1 VTAQIHFA
9 ANGLWDGASVDPNSS
24 GDGPQAVDVLI
35 IGAGPTGLTAA
46 DACVAA
52 GASVAIVER
61 TAGVGGLARSATV
74 AGNEIDLGGHRLL
87 SATPDQRRAWL
98 EFADRLGGIEMSDIG
113 RRSGILRDGYV
124 VAYPFDTQQFRA
136 SVPWSVRARGAASL
150 AAWKLRAPTGRADH
164 NLDEWVKNRYGPFLA
179 ETFMAP
185 HARKVFG
192 VDPRDIP
199 AGWAAQRILSP
210 GVGSVLATAIPK
222 PGRTA
227 RPVDVID
234 RFFYPQGGVGVL
246 WSGLAEL
253 LGDQVN
259 WHFKSRVTSITR
271 PAGGR
276 FSVTV
281 TGPGGDVTVS
291 CNRIISTGRPEDLV
305 MSMGLDELG
314 VEIAQRS
321 GRRDLIVGVVHVR
334 DCPPGWHG
342 YQWLYTHD
350 TGVRAHRFNNYGE
363 WQSLH
368 CPFGVIGLEY
378 TVPTGETFD
387 VAETALKDMSIL
399 LPGDAVDFLGSE
411 VAVDAYANFDA
422 SADQLRLL
430 DEALRDFGDG
440 IISTGRQGAGIY
452 INLDQAMR
460 LGAQVAAMS
469 AQHSG
474 VVGRDGYSPYQ
485 EKVG

>member
-1 VTAQIHFA
+1 M
-9 ANGLWDGASVDPNSS
+9 SS
-24 GDGPQAVDVLI
+24 ERGGPRSVDVLI

-46 DACVAA
+46 EAFVAD
-52 GASVAIVER
+52 GASVAIVEC
-61 TAGVGGLARSATV
+61 TARVGGLARSATV

-87 SATPDQRRAWL
+87 SATPNQRRAWL
-98 EFADRLGGIEMSDIG
+98 DFARRLGGVPMTDIG

-136 SVPWSVRARGAASL
+136 SVPWPVRARGAASL
-150 AAWKLRAPTGRADH
+150 AAWKLRGLTGRDDH

-192 VDPRDIP
+192 VDPREIP

-210 GVGSVLATAIPK
+210 GFASVLATAIPK
-222 PGRTA
+222 PGRSGRQA
-227 RPVDVID
+227 DVID

-253 LGDQVN
+253 LGNQVD
-259 WHFKSRVTSITR
+259 WLFDSRITSITR
-271 PAGGR
+271 PVGGR
-276 FSVTV
+276 LAVTL
-281 TGPGGDVTVS
+281 TGPDGDVEMS
-291 CNRIISTGRPEDLV
+291 CDRIVSTGRPEDLAV
-305 MSMGLDELG
+305 SLGLDDLG
-314 VEIAQRS
+314 AAIAQRS

-334 DCPPGWHG
+334 DCPQSWHG

-350 TGVRAHRFNNYGE
+350 TGIRAHRFNNYGE

-378 TVPTGETFD
+378 TVPTGDTFD
-387 VAETALKDMSIL
+387 VAATALKDMSIL
-399 LPGDAVDFLGSE
+399 LPGGAVDFLGSE
-411 VAVDAYANFDA
+411 VATDAYANFDA
-422 SADQLRLL
+422 SADQLGLL
-430 DEALRDFGDG
+430 DEALRGFGDG

-460 LGAQVAAMS
+460 LGVRVAGMP

-474 VVGRDGYSPYQ
+474 VVGRDEYSPYQ